1 LHRLLR
7 GRQCWLW
14 QRREQRN
21 YGYYSGYDYNEDY
34 RSHHTPGI
42 LGGAQFGCNHQM
54 SAWLVGAD
62 GDFSFAAMKGDSK
75 LCGYYQS
82 TKLDWIAT
90 AAARISYEFDNSLIY
105 LKGGG
110 A

>member
-1 LHRLLR
+1 LHWLSRW
-7 GRQCWLW
+7 RQCWLW

-21 YGYYSGYDYNEDY
+21 KRYYSGYDYNEDY
-34 RSHHTPGI
+34 SSHRTPGI
-42 LGGAQFGCNHQM
+42 LGGAQFGCNGQI
-54 SAWLVGAD
+54 SASLVGAE
-62 GDFSFAAMKGDSK
+62 GDFSFAAMKGDRK
-75 LCGYYQS
+75 LYGYYQS

-90 AAARISYEFDNSLIY
+90 AAARIGYAFDNSLIH